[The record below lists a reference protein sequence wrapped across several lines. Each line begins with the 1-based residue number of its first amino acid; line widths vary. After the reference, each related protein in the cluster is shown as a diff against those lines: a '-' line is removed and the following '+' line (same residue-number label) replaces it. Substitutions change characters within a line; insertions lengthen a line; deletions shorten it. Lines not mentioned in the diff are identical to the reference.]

1 MWSVQCAV
9 RSVECS
15 GRKCKVYYSVQW
27 GVRSVQCQV
36 WSGSVEC
43 KVCSATVQSVQY
55 GMLCGACADKSVDC
69 GVESVECGESGVRS
83 VEYGAWRVVHIYL
96 SNLRSKTLASAL
108 ALETRKKYQTTT
120 TKFTEVMK
128 LGKRYFDHW
137 GHLFDALPQRR
148 RQSLCVFAAFHDL
161 LVFASEVVLVGAG

>member
-120 TKFTEVMK
+120 TKFTEVHEARK
-128 LGKRYFDHW
+128 KVLWSLRTSLW
-137 GHLFDALPQRR
+137 RTSSATPPE
-148 RQSLCVFAAFHDL
+148 SLCL
-161 LVFASEVVLVGAG
+161 CSIPWSAGIC